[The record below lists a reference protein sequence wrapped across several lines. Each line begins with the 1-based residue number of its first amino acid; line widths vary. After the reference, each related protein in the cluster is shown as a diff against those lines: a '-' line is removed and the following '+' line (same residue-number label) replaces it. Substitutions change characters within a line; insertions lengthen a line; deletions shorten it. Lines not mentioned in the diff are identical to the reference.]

1 MGILAII
8 NSILEILKEF
18 LVWQVALTKIKARK
32 VAYDIDQ
39 EQMAKGRELR
49 AKIDAA
55 RNDRDLAAVSL
66 LLDDAA
72 ANALYAANVRSAI
85 PDIRGDDMGVSS
97 GISTGTTPGSGPDPS
112 VKPVASAKPGKPMK

>member
-1 MGILAII
+1 
-8 NSILEILKEF
+8 
-18 LVWQVALTKIKARK
+18 
-32 VAYDIDQ
+32 
-39 EQMAKGRELR
+39 MAKGRELR

-55 RNDRDLAAVSL
+55 RNASDLAAVSL

-85 PDIRGDDMGVSS
+85 PDIRGNDVGISG
-97 GISTGTTPGSGPDPS
+97 GISTGTTSGSGPDTS

>member
-8 NSILEILKEF
+8 GAILEILKEF
-18 LVWQVALTKIKARK
+18 LVWQVALTKIKART

-39 EQMAKGRELR
+39 QQMAKGRELR

-55 RNDRDLAAVSL
+55 RNASDLAAVSL

-85 PDIRGDDMGVSS
+85 PDIRGDNVGVSS
-97 GISTGTTPGSGPDPS
+97 GISTGTTSGRGPDPS
-112 VKPVASAKPGKPMK
+112 IKPVASAKPGKPMK

>member
-1 MGILAII
+1 VGILAII
-8 NSILEILKEF
+8 GSILEILKEF

-55 RNDRDLAAVSL
+55 RNASDLAAVSL

-85 PDIRGDDMGVSS
+85 PDIRGNDVGISG
-97 GISTGTTPGSGPDPS
+97 GISTGTTSGSGPDTS